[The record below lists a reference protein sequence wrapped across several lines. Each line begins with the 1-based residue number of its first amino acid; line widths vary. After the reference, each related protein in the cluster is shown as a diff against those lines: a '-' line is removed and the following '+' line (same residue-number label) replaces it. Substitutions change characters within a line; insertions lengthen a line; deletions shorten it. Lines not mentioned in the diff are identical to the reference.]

1 MSKNILAEIK
11 ALRQWVAYRLTWDE
25 KKEKIKKIPINPHD
39 GTQAK
44 ANDPTTWGTY
54 EEAMTFAMR
63 QGLIAGKSG
72 GIGFEF
78 ANGYAGI
85 DLDDVIDEKG
95 NLTDYAAEIV
105 QIMNSYTEI
114 SPSGRGLHILF
125 KIDVPLSEIGSVRR
139 NTASGI
145 EVYDTGRYFTVTEKI
160 YGEYKPIQERTE
172 ECKKVYVKYFIQ
184 EEKIK
189 SIKDWKY
196 RPQDYNPNGGKPQPE
211 PDLLELMFNSE
222 SGQSLRA
229 LYNGDF
235 SGYGSQSEAD
245 LALCNHLAFWT
256 SKNPQRIDELF
267 RASGLYRPKWDE
279 KHDSA
284 GNTYGQITISKA
296 INSTNHVYEPHEQH
310 GSTQTQALHT
320 QVGGDMLSYMLSG
333 FQHDLANFASFKN
346 RKTGFENIDK
356 FNSLYPGL
364 YVIGGVSGVGKTTF
378 AQQIA
383 DNLAR
388 AGEYI
393 LFFTLEQSRF
403 ELASKALSRLTAK
416 DQDDFTRAKTALDIR
431 NSRITDAVEKA
442 IEKYKSFASH
452 ETFIEG
458 GFNISNQAIIKSI
471 QDYMQLTGRKPIVFI
486 DYLQIIAPSSSK
498 KATKEAVD
506 EHVHALK
513 KLQVDNSLVM
523 FVISSFNRTNYLTIA
538 DFESFKESGLIEY
551 SADVVW
557 ALQLLAMN
565 AGIFD
570 KEAKTQSK
578 RNFVHEAK
586 KAEPR
591 KIELISLKNRYGR
604 SYARYFFKYYA
615 QYDLFTPYDI
625 TEEQADKEVEEAFK
639 AFDTKN
645 NENNGEKKKHK

>member
-1 MSKNILAEIK
+1 MSKNILAEIE

-25 KKEKIKKIPINPHD
+25 KKEKTKKIPINPHD

-114 SPSGRGLHILF
+114 SPSDKGIHILF
-125 KIDVPLSEIGSVRR
+125 KIDVPLSEIGSIRK
-139 NTASGI
+139 NTALGI
-145 EVYDTGRYFTVTEKI
+145 EVYDTGRYFTVTGKI
-160 YGEYKPIQERTE
+160 YGECKPIQERTE

-184 EEKIK
+184 EEKIN

-196 RPQDYNPNGGKPQPE
+196 RPQDYNPNGRKPQPE

-284 GNTYGQITISKA
+284 GNTYGQITIAKA

-403 ELASKALSRLTAK
+403 ELASKALSRLTS
-416 DQDDFTRAKTALDIR
+416 QDNFTRAKTALDIR

-442 IEKYKSFASH
+442 IETYKIFASH

-486 DYLQIIAPSSSK
+486 DYLQIIAPSNSK